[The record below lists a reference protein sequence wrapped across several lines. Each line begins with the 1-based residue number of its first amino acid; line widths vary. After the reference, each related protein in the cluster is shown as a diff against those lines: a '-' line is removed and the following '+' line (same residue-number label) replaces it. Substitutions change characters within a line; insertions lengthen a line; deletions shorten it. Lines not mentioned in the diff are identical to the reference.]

1 MSIFGG
7 KVSTGTMFAAFL
19 PFRKAADGAEKLNY
33 AGGGG
38 S

>member
-19 PFRKAADGAEKLNY
+19 PFRKAANRAENPN
-33 AGGGG
+33 
-38 S
+38 